1 MDLKQPISFGSGG
14 KSAKKPLYPTKTSI
28 NLVDVEATRGNLAV
42 QLALFLVVLVLIGIF
57 AKFAVVD
64 PLAESMGSSAE
75 VAAAQAQLAALEEEN
90 ANYAE
95 LNERYARYVVTGLT
109 EDEQVLIDR
118 DTVIDLLEQ
127 KVMGVGHVSS
137 LKVSGN
143 VAVATSL
150 GADLNQVSKLV
161 EDLET
166 DERVAHVTV
175 STAQGENDSGTSAT
189 IQITFKGTL
198 DEADQA
204 AVDALMSEAMGEE
217 AGNDA
222 A

>member
-1 MDLKQPISFGSGG
+1 MDLKQPITLGAGS
-14 KSAKKPLYPTKTSI
+14 KKTKKVAYPTKTSI
-28 NLVDVEATRGNLAV
+28 NLVDTGETRSNLAT
-42 QLALFLVVLVLIGIF
+42 QLALFVIVLALIGVF

-64 PLAESMGSSAE
+64 PLAEGMDSSAQ
-75 VAAAQAQLAALEEEN
+75 VAEAQARLTALQEEN

-109 EDEQVLIDR
+109 ESEENLVDR
-118 DTVIDLLEQ
+118 DTVIDLLEG
-127 KVMGVGHVSS
+127 KVMRVGYLSS
-137 LKVSGN
+137 LKVSNN
-143 VAVATSL
+143 VAVATCL
-150 GADLNQVSKLV
+150 GADLNEVSKLV
-161 EDLET
+161 QDLET

-189 IQITFKGTL
+189 IQVTFKGAL
-198 DEADQA
+198 DVAGGEALD
-204 AVDALMSEAMGEE
+204 DMMSEALGEG